1 MKRLFIVLLL
11 LIVGIVFIILT
22 NQNRQLDK
30 PPSNPLH
37 NLSYAGSI
45 GIGKDK
51 VEPGIASF
59 KENYQ
64 KLDELSLYWYN
75 LDSDN
80 RITLDK
86 SVSEETERDTVDF
99 AKQNGKKVLFGISDH
114 GGAEKADDILTDED
128 KQNDHIAKIISIID
142 TKGYDGVIIDYE
154 ELEIDQEED
163 FTKYMQNLSK
173 EVHAKRKTLGI
184 SIPVETKGKVTHGIN
199 IFDVSKVVDR
209 MHMVTYE
216 EYSKDTESGPIAS
229 TDWVNTIC

>member
-30 PPSNPLH
+30 PLSNPLH

-86 SVSEETERDTVDF
+86 SVSEETERDTLAF

-114 GGAEKADDILTDED
+114 GEAEKADDILTDED
-128 KQNDHIAKIISIID
+128 RQNDHISNIMSIID
-142 TKGYDGVIIDYE
+142 DKGYDGVIIDYE
-154 ELEIDQEED
+154 DLKNEQEED
-163 FTKYMQNLSK
+163 FTKYICEDFLRKYALK
-173 EVHAKRKTLGI
+173 EK
-184 SIPVETKGKVTHGIN
+184 P
-199 IFDVSKVVDR
+199 
-209 MHMVTYE
+209 
-216 EYSKDTESGPIAS
+216 
-229 TDWVNTIC
+229 